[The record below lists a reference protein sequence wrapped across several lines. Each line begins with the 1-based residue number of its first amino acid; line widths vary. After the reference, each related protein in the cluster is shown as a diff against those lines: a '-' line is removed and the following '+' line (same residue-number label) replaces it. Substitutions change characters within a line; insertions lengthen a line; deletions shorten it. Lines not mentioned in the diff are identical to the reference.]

1 MSSKV
6 ASSSPFRVRRRV
18 GVPAG
23 RRGVLNALVAVIL
36 LSGCDSLGL
45 SQAFQIDRLRVL
57 AIAAE
62 PAEPQPGDTV
72 SFRSLVVSPTAT
84 VGLTTWFTCSAADAY
99 GCAPD
104 EELLSS
110 LTGDTSNMT
119 PEELAALYAQLQ
131 EAGLIG
137 VQPYFEPS
145 WTVPDDYLD
154 ALTDDQKLEGTTAI
168 VTVSAIPTLE
178 GDSGTLDT
186 AVENVEVAYK
196 RVPVSLA
203 TTPNHNPLITGLN
216 VDGIAITPGAT
227 LTLTRGQ
234 TYTIE
239 CALAEDAIET
249 YTFVNETGG
258 TEERTEEPYFAW
270 YLQEGSF
277 DQSNTLW
284 PYHAVDYTVASDAT
298 LNEQSLWV
306 VVRDRRGGM
315 AWIEQKLVLE

>member
-1 MSSKV
+1 MSSKG
-6 ASSSPFRVRRRV
+6 ASSSPLRFPP
-18 GVPAG
+18 PAWPTS
-23 RRGVLNALVAVIL
+23 VVNALAAFIL

-110 LTGDTSNMT
+110 LTGDTSDMT

-239 CALAEDAIET
+239 CALADGAIET

-270 YLQEGSF
+270 YLQEGGF

-284 PYHAVDYTVASDAT
+284 PYHAVEYTVAAEPTMS
-298 LNEQSLWV
+298 EQSLWV

-315 AWIEQKLVLE
+315 AWIEQKLILE